1 MAKPILSVIVC
12 TYNRQDLLPICLE
25 SLSNQTIDK
34 SLYEVIVVDNNS
46 TDSTNKICKEF
57 VKKNTNFRVVVES
70 KIGLCGARNR
80 GWTESKGDYV
90 AYIDDDAKAIPDWCG
105 KIIDAFENVAPK
117 PVAVGG
123 EIHPW
128 YEAQPPDWFMDDFEI
143 RSWGDRAKFIESKY
157 GFSGS
162 NMAFQTRLFAV
173 YGGFPTDVGMIGR
186 ELKLG
191 DEANLFRRIYVKE
204 PYLWYDPKILVY
216 HWTPTKNMTVPY
228 RLYRKYKIGEA
239 SVFLRERKV
248 FSVEYLK
255 KWGCFIFMLIKSPYI
270 ILKDRSKT
278 SIVITLGELASRLG
292 FLIGRP

>member
-1 MAKPILSVIVC
+1 MAKPLLSVIVC
-12 TYNRQDLLPICLE
+12 TYNRQDLLPICLK

-46 TDSTNKICKEF
+46 TDSTNEISQEF
-57 VKKNTNFRVVVES
+57 VKKNTNFRVVVEPQ
-70 KIGLCGARNR
+70 IGLCRARNR

-90 AYIDDDAKAIPDWCG
+90 AYIDDDAKASSDWCG
-105 KIIDAFENVAPK
+105 KIIDAFEKVTPK
-117 PVAVGG
+117 PVVVGG

-128 YEAQPPDWFMDDFEI
+128 YETRPPDWFMDDFET
-143 RSWGDRAKFIESKY
+143 RSWGDRAKFIENKY

-162 NMAFQTRLFAV
+162 NMAFQTRLFDV

-191 DEANLFRRIYVKE
+191 DEANLFRRIYEKE
-204 PYLWYDPKILVY
+204 PYMWYDPKILVY
-216 HWTPTKNMTVPY
+216 HWVPTKNMTVRY

-270 ILKDRSKT
+270 ILKDRNKT
-278 SIVITLGELASRLG
+278 STVITLGELANRIG